1 MSQTNSNNHRSPTET
16 HALLLPTKPLPKRF
30 LKSWPRVF
38 ADKGMLIDDLS
49 FSYYFHSQDS
59 NQFLHLTSILLIFFS
74 LAIALAFVWAPAGVP
89 VVGIAFFVV
98 YASIMITM
106 EYVSGLA
113 YAAWFAASL
122 TAAPFFLQFGQSAWI
137 PALVAVVVL
146 PLMQLVGHV
155 CIERRL
161 PAFRLFEATLTTP
174 LFLMIR
180 ALSLFGAF
188 PVVMAEIKKRSARWN
203 SWPQRTFG
211 DAVVPSTGVEH
222 AADLIAD
229 ATLVAKHDNRDTVL
243 SKDIMLA
250 RRIRGERV

>member
-1 MSQTNSNNHRSPTET
+1 M
-16 HALLLPTKPLPKRF
+16 
-30 LKSWPRVF
+30 F